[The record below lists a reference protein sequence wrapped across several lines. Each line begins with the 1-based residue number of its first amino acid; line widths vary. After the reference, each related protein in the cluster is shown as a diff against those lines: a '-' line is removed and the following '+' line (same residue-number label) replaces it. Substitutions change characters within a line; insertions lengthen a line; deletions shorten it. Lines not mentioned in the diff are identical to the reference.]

1 LNKVI
6 LNQARQQQM
15 LEEICKQLKPNNDE
29 SMCDDDVILEGFPID
44 SLARLNEVNTTL
56 KTDKSYLK
64 KLVIILQLNFIII
77 NLIIF
82 IDNFIYRSKSLDNF
96 MARAYR

>member
-1 LNKVI
+1 MI

-44 SLARLNEVNTTL
+44 SLVKLNEVNMTL
-56 KTDKSYLK
+56 KTDKLYLR
-64 KLVIILQLNFIII
+64 KLVNILLLFYNSKFDYF
-77 NLIIF
+77 F
-82 IDNFIYRSKSLDNF
+82 IDNFIYRSKNLDNF
-96 MARAYR
+96 VVQVYR

>member
-1 LNKVI
+1 VI

-44 SLARLNEVNTTL
+44 SLVKLNEVNMTL
-56 KTDKSYLK
+56 KTDKLYLR
-64 KLVIILQLNFIII
+64 KLVNILLLFYNSKFDYF
-77 NLIIF
+77 F
-82 IDNFIYRSKSLDNF
+82 IDNFIYRSKNLDNF
-96 MARAYR
+96 VVQVYR